1 VNCDLISIR
10 KSDERPM
17 EGFFGRLLRIDLS
30 SQSWAW
36 ETIPGN
42 LIEDYLGGKGMGTL
56 FLTQEAPPRID
67 YSDPQNPIIFSNGC
81 FADLPIYGSS
91 RYGIFTKSAQTGG
104 YLECYAGGRT
114 AVLLSRTGNDAI
126 IIKGKSPNPVYLEIS
141 HEGVLFRDGSPIWGL
156 PTDQS
161 LEKMLREVG
170 EPGASA
176 LAIGPAGEAGV
187 KFAMVINEGG
197 RSFGRGGLGAI
208 WGSKRL
214 KGVVFHGT
222 ERRRPADLSAL
233 KALYKQ
239 MRREGQGKELT
250 RMFRTYGSPMMV
262 GIMNTIRAF
271 PTRYWEEGT
280 VQGWECLTAEYLK
293 KTCQVRST
301 ACPHCFLA
309 CGKRTKVKRGP
320 YKGLT
325 ISGPDYQTVA
335 AFGGL
340 CLIGSLEEILK
351 VNDLCNRLGLD
362 TVSAGNV
369 IAFAM
374 KASQDG
380 RLNLNLPFGDT
391 ARTEE
396 LLQKIV
402 HRDGLGGILADG
414 VRDASRTLGLE
425 DLAIHV
431 KGLELPGFDP
441 RSLKGMGLAYATS
454 QRGAAHL
461 QSLFYL
467 DEIKREYRTE
477 DIPERVRAL
486 VEAEDRMTL
495 FDMLLICKF
504 YGNYLGWN
512 DIIDLI
518 EAVTGRRFR
527 EEELR
532 ERVSKVLSLSMEFN
546 RQEGI
551 SVEEDT
557 LPVKFLEK
565 AGRNGI
571 RLPPEELKIMV
582 AEYHRLRGWK

>member
-1 VNCDLISIR
+1 
-10 KSDERPM
+10 M
-17 EGFFGRLLRIDLS
+17 EGFFRRLLRIDLS
-30 SQSWAW
+30 SHSWAW
-36 ETIPGN
+36 ETISGD
-42 LIEDYLGGKGMGTL
+42 LIEDYLGGKGIGT
-56 FLTQEAPPRID
+56 FLLSQEAHPGID
-67 YSDPQNPIIFSNGC
+67 SSDPQNPIIFSNGC

-91 RYGIFTKSAQTGG
+91 RYGIFAKSAQTGG
-104 YLECYAGGRT
+104 YLECYGGGRT
-114 AVLLSRTGNDAI
+114 AIFLSRTGNDVI
-126 IIKGKSPNPVYLEIS
+126 IIKGKSLNPVFLEIS
-141 HEGVLFRDGSPIWGL
+141 HEGVLFRDGSSIWGL

-161 LEKMLREVG
+161 LETMLRAVG
-170 EPGASA
+170 KPQASA
-176 LAIGPAGEAGV
+176 LVIGPAGEAGV

-222 ERRRPADLSAL
+222 ERRRPADLSTL
-233 KALYKQ
+233 KALYQQ
-239 MRREGQGKELT
+239 MAKEGRGKELT
-250 RMFRTYGSPMMV
+250 RMYRTYGSSMMV
-262 GIMNTIRAF
+262 GIMNTMRAF

-280 VQGWECLTAEYLK
+280 VHGWERLTAEHLK
-293 KTCQVRST
+293 KICQVRPLS
-301 ACPHCFLA
+301 CPHCFLA
-309 CGKRTKVKRGP
+309 CGKRTTVKKGP

-340 CLIGSLEEILK
+340 CLIRSLEEILNL
-351 VNDLCNRLGLD
+351 NDLCNRLGLD

-380 RLNLNLPFGDT
+380 RLNHTLPFGDT
-391 ARTEE
+391 AGTEE
-396 LLQKIV
+396 LLHGIA
-402 HRDGLGGILADG
+402 HRDGLGEILAEG
-414 VRDASRTLGLE
+414 VRDAARILGLE

-454 QRGAAHL
+454 QRGATHL

-467 DEIKREYRTE
+467 DEIKREYKPGDVR
-477 DIPERVRAL
+477 ERVRAL

-495 FDMLLICKF
+495 FDMLLVCKF
-504 YGNYLGWN
+504 YRTYLGWK
-512 DIIDLI
+512 DIILLL

-532 ERVSKVLSLSMEFN
+532 QRVSKILSLSMAFN

-551 SVEEDT
+551 SIEEDT
-557 LPVKFLEK
+557 LPGNLFKK
-565 AGRNGI
+565 AGRNGMG
-571 RLPPEELKIMV
+571 LPPEELEKMV
-582 AEYHRLRGWK
+582 AEYHRLRGWRGE